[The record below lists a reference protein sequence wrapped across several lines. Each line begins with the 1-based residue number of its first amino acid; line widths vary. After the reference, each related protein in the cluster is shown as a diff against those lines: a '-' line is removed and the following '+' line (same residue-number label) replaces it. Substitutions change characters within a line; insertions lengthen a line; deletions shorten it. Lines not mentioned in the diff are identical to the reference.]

1 MIHALRHALLTA
13 ALALFVQAT
22 AHAQAAP
29 NAQRAERDA
38 AFAAADK
45 AATRG
50 PSDVKLAD
58 QATLKL
64 PKGYA
69 YVPPAEGGR
78 VLTAMGNRPG
88 EGLLGLV
95 FPESDDNWILVMR
108 FAKTGYIKDDDAR
121 DWKTDELLKGLKE
134 GTEESNKERKQ
145 RGIPEI
151 EVTGWVEPPAY
162 DATTHRLVWSLASK
176 GKGEPDS
183 AERGINYN
191 TYALGREG
199 YISMNLVTGMRSIG
213 KYKPVAHQML
223 GALEYESGKRY
234 TDFNSA
240 TDHVAEFG
248 LAALVGGG
256 LIAKKLG
263 LFALIAAF
271 FVKFAKLI
279 GIAAVAVI
287 ALLFKLFGR
296 KKTPTPGA

>member
-1 MIHALRHALLTA
+1 MFHALRRALLTA
-13 ALALFVQAT
+13 ALALL
-22 AHAQAAP
+22 AHGSAFAQSAP
-29 NAQRAERDA
+29 ADRKAEIDA

-95 FPESDDNWILVMR
+95 FPESDDNWMVVMR
-108 FAKTGYIKDDDAR
+108 FAKTGYIKDDDAK
-121 DWKTDELLKGLKE
+121 DWKTDELLSNLKQ
-134 GTEESNKERKQ
+134 GTEESNKERRE

-162 DATTHRLVWSLASK
+162 DATAHRLVWSLASK
-176 GKGEPDS
+176 AKGEPEN

-191 TYALGREG
+191 TYALGRDG
-199 YISMNLVTGMRSIG
+199 YISMNLVTGMRSIAAH
-213 KYKPVAHQML
+213 KPVAHQML
-223 GALEYESGKRY
+223 GGLEYESGKRY

-240 TDHVAEFG
+240 TDKVAEFG
-248 LAALVGGG
+248 LAALVGGVV
-256 LIAKKLG
+256 AKKLG
-263 LFALIAAF
+263 LFALLAAF

-279 GIAAVAVI
+279 GIAAVALI
-287 ALLFKLFGR
+287 ALLAKFFSR
-296 KKTPTPGA
+296 RKTPTTGG